1 MNEEPWMGE
10 DPWLKYTT
18 YSCKAEELAYESGE
32 YDRYMDRLQDA
43 KDAARAAKHEEYLNE
58 LCMEG
63 ECRNCDW
70 LKEAFLEQYEDEEFM
85 PPEAIDQ
92 IHMMCKVCRDNE
104 GDPDKQY
111 DAIDDFLRRMDDEEI
126 PFTEPYDG
134 PEEEVTF

>member
-1 MNEEPWMGE
+1 MDE

-43 KDAARAAKHEEYLNE
+43 KDAARSARREEILDE
-58 LCMEG
+58 LGMEG

-70 LKEAFLEQYEDEEFM
+70 LKEAFLEQYEDGDYIPVED
-85 PPEAIDQ
+85 ICHIQ
-92 IHMMCKVCRDNE
+92 MMCKICHDNE

-111 DAIDDFLRRMDDEEI
+111 DAIDEYFRHMDDEEEI
-126 PFTEPYDG
+126 PFNEPYNG
-134 PEEEVTF
+134 PEEEVSF